1 MKTLPLLLTLSL
13 FAACTKEAPA
23 NPAGGNTP
31 AKTPADGPKMGD
43 HGEEKPLGSLT
54 IGAHTFELI
63 QAGAITAGKE
73 GSVDLVFPAG
83 KPVPGTVRAWVG
95 VESGEG
101 SLKSKLG
108 KEGDRAVHGHFEVPK
123 PIPAGSK
130 IWIEIEENGQS
141 LRASAAWK

>member
-13 FAACTKEAPA
+13 LAACTKEASTT
-23 NPAGGNTP
+23 PAGGNAP
-31 AKTPADGPKMGD
+31 AKTPADAPKMGD
-43 HGEEKPLGSLT
+43 HGAEHPLGSLT

-73 GSVDLVFPAG
+73 GAIDMVFPAG
-83 KPVPGTVRAWVG
+83 KPRPGTVRAWVG

-101 SLKSKLG
+101 SMKSKLD
-108 KEGDRAVHGHFEVPK
+108 KEGDRAVHGHFEVPS

-141 LRASAAWK
+141 LRGSAAWK